1 MIWPG
6 VAMPCLPC
14 LAPSDVRRVNGQSES
29 DIATNPCRQ
38 PVPTEALRLPRCLPA
53 VCPTGRCRCHT
64 PAYEKKH
71 VGALVNGD
79 EVRNI
84 RFPKGSGYAASQVND
99 LLDRIA
105 AELDAGRPA
114 GPLITSATFQRGYLR
129 SSGYKTG
136 AVDWFLE
143 ELRRL
148 EDPSELARMNS
159 DPWRDLVTEKYS
171 IRSAPR
177 DSFGHV
183 AAPSEQECTDAWRG
197 FGQQRGTRLSW
208 VRTGTLRSELR
219 TAEQQP
225 VVTVRSGLPTTLTA
239 GGRTFTR
246 RRLSRSSW
254 PGIAETISRGL
265 PGAQTHM
272 LNRQADNRDSLRQLL
287 DETGAPVLYTGGVH
301 IDRGAGGYIKFP
313 GQRWLRF
320 PVRGT
325 KRANAIMTAV
335 DQEGNKVARYRLAR
349 NRTGSRETAEIA
361 VHPDQ
366 QITNELAL
374 AIALSAPWLR
384 SYFRSSG
391 GGG

>member
-1 MIWPG
+1 MTMNDADPR
-6 VAMPCLPC
+6 
-14 LAPSDVRRVNGQSES
+14 D
-29 DIATNPCRQ
+29 
-38 PVPTEALRLPRCLPA
+38 PV
-53 VCPTGRCRCHT
+53 
-64 PAYEKKH
+64 
-71 VGALVNGD
+71 VNGD
-79 EVRNI
+79 DVRNVK
-84 RFPKGSGYAASQVND
+84 FGNGGYDKPQVDD

-320 PVRGT
+320 PVRAT